1 MNLLNSTFNTCD
13 MEIVNTNKKYF
24 IFTIVVLVIT
34 ISLLMIKKD
43 NYYSNNFSVS
53 DNEVVLLA
61 DKKLINKIKEA
72 KKIIISDIENSY
84 SINTITALDNSFLIN
99 IDLGIKVKNI
109 TSGIYKI
116 YLGKERIFDYI
127 IRIIS
132 NGWKN

>member
-132 NGWKN
+132 NG